1 MIPSSTTKILTP
13 MRVSKKTE
21 NHHRHIW
28 WWFPCSIEFANE
40 KKSFCIFAALITFCW
55 MVCPPA
61 IADWINLSGAQNAP
75 NIAEIYIND
84 DHVKVELEIFVKD
97 LVTFDRL
104 IPDEFFAGTRIKRG
118 SLEERMQQFSNE
130 DLQVIAD
137 NGLKLQ
143 ANLKLIEPRFRKE
156 RPWPIRSKINPY
168 TGQPIPGPPKDK
180 RVLYAELVY
189 PFTHKPQSLTIIPPL
204 DVESKIGKVPIGFMT
219 YHKGAP
225 LHDFKYLS
233 GPSTVTLD
241 WADPWYSQFEK
252 KALRRWQIGGV
263 MSFLYIEPYEVR
275 HEILARVKDLAAW
288 IDLGLR
294 GDEFIEADEN
304 DLLKKRVGEFFL
316 ERDKT
321 LIDGKKLRPIL
332 DRVSFVKYS
341 TTASTFVVQPEQ
353 LPINT
358 AMVGVIITYLTE
370 GISQKVTNEWD
381 LWSDRIQK
389 VPTNAIDPAG
399 PFPSEVTPDDNVLT
413 WNNFL
418 KTYQIPTVAEVG
430 VDESLTMLKI
440 PLASI
445 LCLMALLPLG
455 LQIKKRRKNAGSIGL
470 PIGLAALLIAG
481 SFLLYPF
488 SKVAVAKPAVMAP
501 KMTDKDAVGVL
512 NSLLKNIYRSFD
524 FREEEDVYDRLAT
537 SVSGNLLSEIYLQNR
552 KSMVVTQAGGARA
565 RVKEIEILDVNVNQ
579 LDDHPLGRLFHARWT
594 ATGTVGHW
602 GHIHIRKNRYEANIT
617 VEPVDGAWKITGL
630 ELLEEKRID
639 SYAKAKT

>member
-1 MIPSSTTKILTP
+1 MNKIVCFIISI
-13 MRVSKKTE
+13 VSFLFIV
-21 NHHRHIW
+21 RA
-28 WWFPCSIEFANE
+28 PAN
-40 KKSFCIFAALITFCW
+40 
-55 MVCPPA
+55 
-61 IADWINLSGAQNAP
+61 ADWINLSGAQNAP

-84 DHVKVELEIFVKD
+84 DHVKVELEIFVND
-97 LVTFDRL
+97 LVAFDRL
-104 IPDEFFAGTRIKRG
+104 IPDEFFAGTRIKRAT
-118 SLEERMQQFSNE
+118 LDERMQQFSNE
-130 DLQVIAD
+130 DLKVIAD

-143 ANLKLIEPRFRKE
+143 ANLKLIEPRFRRE
-156 RPWPIRSKINPY
+156 RPSPIRSKINPY

-189 PFTHKPQSLTIIPPL
+189 PFKHKPQSLTIIPPL
-204 DVESKIGKVPIGFMT
+204 DAESKISKVPIGFMT

-233 GPSTVTLD
+233 GPSTVTFD
-241 WADPWYSQFEK
+241 WVDPWYSQFEK

-316 ERDKT
+316 KRDKT
-321 LIDGKKLRPIL
+321 LIDGRQLRPIL

-370 GISQKVTNEWD
+370 GLPQQVTNEWD
-381 LWSDRIQK
+381 LWSDHIQK

-399 PFPSEVTPDDNVLT
+399 GLPSYVTPDDNVLT
-413 WNNFL
+413 WTNFL
-418 KTYQIPTVAEVG
+418 KTYVPPTVTKIE
-430 VDESLTMLKI
+430 VDESLTTVKI
-440 PLASI
+440 PLASV
-445 LCLMALLPLG
+445 LCLLALLPLG
-455 LQIKKRRKNAGSIGL
+455 LQIKKRKKNIRTVGL
-470 PIGLAALLIAG
+470 YLGLAVLFITG
-481 SFLLYPF
+481 SVLLYPF
-488 SKVAVAKPAVMAP
+488 LKVAVAKPAVLAP
-501 KMTDKDAVGVL
+501 KMTDENAVTVL

-537 SVSGNLLSEIYLQNR
+537 SVSGDLLSEIYLQNR
-552 KSMVVTQAGGARA
+552 KSLVVTQAGGARA
-565 RVKEIEILDVNVNQ
+565 RVKEVKILDVNVNN
-579 LDDHPLGRLFHARWT
+579 LDDSPLGLLFHAKWT
-594 ATGTVGHW
+594 AMGSVGHW
-602 GHIHIRKNRYEANIT
+602 GHIHIRQNQYEANIS
-617 VEPVDGAWKITGL
+617 VEPMGGVWKITGL

-639 SYAKAKT
+639 PYANPAKGSN

>member
-1 MIPSSTTKILTP
+1 M
-13 MRVSKKTE
+13 
-21 NHHRHIW
+21 
-28 WWFPCSIEFANE
+28 
-40 KKSFCIFAALITFCW
+40 
-55 MVCPPA
+55 
-61 IADWINLSGAQNAP
+61 
-75 NIAEIYIND
+75 
-84 DHVKVELEIFVKD
+84 
-97 LVTFDRL
+97 
-104 IPDEFFAGTRIKRG
+104 
-118 SLEERMQQFSNE
+118 
-130 DLQVIAD
+130 
-137 NGLKLQ
+137 
-143 ANLKLIEPRFRKE
+143 
-156 RPWPIRSKINPY
+156 
-168 TGQPIPGPPKDK
+168 
-180 RVLYAELVY
+180 
-189 PFTHKPQSLTIIPPL
+189 
-204 DVESKIGKVPIGFMT
+204 
-219 YHKGAP
+219 
-225 LHDFKYLS
+225 
-233 GPSTVTLD
+233 
-241 WADPWYSQFEK
+241 
-252 KALRRWQIGGV
+252 
-263 MSFLYIEPYEVR
+263 
-275 HEILARVKDLAAW
+275 
-288 IDLGLR
+288 
-294 GDEFIEADEN
+294 
-304 DLLKKRVGEFFL
+304 
-316 ERDKT
+316 
-321 LIDGKKLRPIL
+321 

-579 LDDHPLGRLFHARWT
+579 LDDHPLGLLFQARWT
-594 ATGTVGHW
+594 AMGTVGHW
-602 GHIHIRKNRYEANIT
+602 GHIHIRKNQYEADIT